1 MQIPVL
7 TSTVIPREDVLKG
20 ALVDAVFAA
29 NLDDVV
35 RGQAP
40 AVYGEPDRF
49 FAQTFPSLGLRQM
62 LEAVFGRLSG
72 KRADE
77 APILR
82 LETSLGGG
90 KTHNL
95 IALFHAARGG
105 LPAAEAERFLDPEL
119 LLGTPPAIGVFVG
132 TSTGATSFPTTAGV
146 TPKTVWGHL
155 ALQLAGAGGYQ
166 HVRAQDEAL
175 SAPGSD
181 DLAHVLDHAPR
192 NLILIDELSR
202 YLATAAAQAV
212 AGSTLAKQTV
222 SFLMALMEAVASRDD
237 SCLVLTATGLT
248 DVFAEETAE
257 VIEALQN
264 ASDLISRRARTL
276 RPSEESDL
284 PRILAARLFEG
295 VDRDAAEQV
304 GQAYADAAEQASL
317 SGLPLPE
324 RMTSGGWRHEVRNAF
339 PFHPDTVLLLDKRLA
354 TVPAF
359 QRTRGA
365 LRLLARSVRSAWAR
379 GEADTAALLHPHH
392 ISLREKDTVEDLTSR
407 LDRPRFENVVRADI
421 VSPAG
426 AAPANAQTLDSAAGG
441 APLAER
447 VGTTVFLYSLTKDT
461 PGVPEGGA
469 LGAVLEPDTDPN
481 RLLKALEDLRERAW
495 FMHDTVGGLRFTEEV
510 TLKRIVAQ
518 HELEVTGSQIEKRAQ
533 QLLQDSFKASAF
545 QVHATWSDAKVVD
558 KSDRATLVLFH
569 WNRFGEP
576 HGVVDPTGEPA
587 DFIRE
592 TWEKAPDGSI
602 RQFRNR
608 LVLLAPAAERFAPM
622 QHAVR
627 RLVALETLVDD
638 AAALS
643 HLDAEKRQQ
652 AHELRKEA
660 GTLARISVCS
670 LMSVLYVPK
679 AQPPRLEAT
688 LLPVVTQA
696 SLRANQTQAIEDYLA
711 AEHKTL
717 ATGDPTPD
725 PALVATKLGKQLNGG
740 MATQKV
746 LDAFAMRTDLPLV
759 LDSGRVRETIRAGV
773 LNGDWDYHDASQGD
787 EGWATK
793 DRGAARTYRIA
804 PDTYLHPVGT
814 APAPVDDGGDDDDT
828 DIDIDFGDDDK
839 TTSATTVE
847 ARGSMQYALDQA
859 LQAAAEKSGL
869 RVAAMRVRIDE
880 QGADAG
886 IELDRLITS
895 LTSPP
900 PPGADLHL
908 NVRVV
913 VDLAGDDDAARLEFS
928 GTQQEWQPLRQ
939 AVHSLTTGRSSVVGA
954 AITAR
959 FGTPIASD
967 DQVIADVA
975 AQAQNIGPS
984 KATVRLELEPTP

>member
-1 MQIPVL
+1 MPL
-7 TSTVIPREDVLKG
+7 PLLSSTVTPRQDVLEG

-40 AVYGEPDRF
+40 EVYGDSSRF

-95 IALFHAARGG
+95 IALFHAARAG
-105 LPAAEAERFLDPEL
+105 LSPEDAERFLDPSL
-119 LLGTPPAIGVFVG
+119 LLSAPPSIGVFVG
-132 TSTGATSFPTTAGV
+132 TSSGATSFPTTAGV
-146 TPKTVWGHL
+146 APQTVWGHL
-155 ALQLAGAGGYQ
+155 ALQLAGTAGYE
-166 HVRAQDEAL
+166 HVRAQDEAM

-181 DLAHVLDHAPR
+181 DLARVLENSER

-248 DVFAEETAE
+248 DVFGEETAE
-257 VIEALQN
+257 VVAALQN

-284 PRILAARLFEG
+284 PQILAARLFEL
-295 VDRDAAEQV
+295 VDDAAAEQV
-304 GQAYADAAEQASL
+304 AQAYANAAEQASA

-324 RMTSGGWRHEVRNAF
+324 RMTSGGWRSELRDSF
-339 PFHPDTVLLLDKRLA
+339 PFHPDTVMLLDKRLA
-354 TVPAF
+354 TVPGF

-365 LRLLARSVRSAWAR
+365 LRLLARSVRSTWAR
-379 GEADTAALLHPHH
+379 GEADVSALLHPYH

-426 AAPANAQTLDSAAGG
+426 AAPANAQALDNAAGD

-447 VGTTVFLYSLTKDT
+447 LGTAVFLYSLTKDT

-469 LGAVLEPDTDPN
+469 LGSVLDPATDPN

-495 FMHDTVGGLRFTEEV
+495 FMHDTAGGLRFTEEV

-569 WNRFGEP
+569 WNRFGDDR
-576 HGVVDPTGEPA
+576 GVSDPTGDPP

-592 TWEKAPDGSI
+592 TWEKAPDGGI

-608 LVLLAPAAERFAPM
+608 LILLAPAAERFTPM
-622 QHAVR
+622 QHAIR
-627 RLVALETLVDD
+627 RLVALEALVDD

-652 AHELRKEA
+652 AHDLRKEA
-660 GTLARISVCS
+660 ASLARIAVCS

-679 AQPPRLEAT
+679 GQPPRLEPT

-696 SLRANQTQAIEDYLA
+696 SLRGNQTQAIEDHLA

-759 LDSGRVRETIRAGV
+759 FDSGRVRETIRAGV
-773 LNGDWDYHDASQGD
+773 LNGEWEYHDASQGD
-787 EGWATK
+787 DGWATK

-804 PDTYLHPVGT
+804 ADTYLHPIGA
-814 APAPVDDGGDDDDT
+814 APAPTDDGGKDDDT
-828 DIDIDFGDDDK
+828 DIEFDDDDD
-839 TTSATTVE
+839 TTTATTVE
-847 ARGSMQYALDQA
+847 ASGSMQHALDQT
-859 LQAAAEKSGL
+859 LQAAAEKDGL
-869 RVAAMRVRIDE
+869 LIAAMRVRIDE
-880 QGADAG
+880 QGAEAG
-886 IELDRLITS
+886 IELGRLITC

-908 NVRVV
+908 MVRVV
-913 VDLAGDDDAARLEFS
+913 VNLAGADHAAKVEFS
-928 GTQQEWQPLRQ
+928 GSQQEWQPLRQ
-939 AVHSLTTGRSSVVGA
+939 AVHTLTTGRSAVVGA
-954 AITAR
+954 SISAR
-959 FGTPIASD
+959 FGTPVASQD
-967 DQVIADVA
+967 PVLADVA

-984 KATVRLELEPTP
+984 KATVRLELEPAS

>member
-1 MQIPVL
+1 M
-7 TSTVIPREDVLKG
+7 
-20 ALVDAVFAA
+20 
-29 NLDDVV
+29 

-40 AVYGEPDRF
+40 PVYGDPARF
-49 FAQTFPSLGLRQM
+49 FAQTFPSLGLRQT

-105 LPAAEAERFLDPEL
+105 LPPDEAERFLDPAL
-119 LLGTPPAIGVFVG
+119 LLDESPATAVFVG
-132 TSTGATSFPTTAGV
+132 TSSGATSFPTTDGV
-146 TPKTVWGHL
+146 TPKTVWGQL
-155 ALQLAGAGGYQ
+155 ALQLAGADGYDQ
-166 HVRAQDEAL
+166 LRAQDEAM

-181 DLAHVLDHAPR
+181 GLARVLDRSKR
-192 NLILIDELSR
+192 NLILIDELGR
-202 YLATAAAQAV
+202 YLATAASQAV

-222 SFLMALMEAVASRDD
+222 SFLMALMEAIASRDD

-248 DVFAEETAE
+248 DVFGDETAD
-257 VIEALQN
+257 VAEALQN

-284 PRILAARLFEG
+284 PQILAARLFER
-295 VDRDAAEQV
+295 VDRTAAEPV
-304 GQAYADAAEQASL
+304 AQAYATVAEQATA

-324 RMTSGGWRHEVRNAF
+324 RMTSGGWRGELRDAF
-339 PFHPDTVLLLDKRLA
+339 PFHPDTVVLLDKRLA
-354 TVPAF
+354 TVPGF

-365 LRLLARSVRSAWAR
+365 LRLLARSVRSTWAR

-392 ISLREKDTVEDLTSR
+392 LSLREKDTVEDLTSR
-407 LDRPRFENVVRADI
+407 LDRARFENVVRADI
-421 VSPAG
+421 VSPPG
-426 AAPANAQTLDSAAGG
+426 AAPANAQAIDAASTGL
-441 APLAER
+441 PLAER
-447 VGTTVFLYSLTKDT
+447 LGTTVFLYSLTKDT

-469 LGAVLEPDTDPN
+469 LGAVLEPAIDPN

-495 FMHDTVGGLRFTEEV
+495 FMHDSAGGLRFTEEV

-518 HELEVTGSQIEKRAQ
+518 HVLEVTGSQVEKRAQ
-533 QLLQDSFKASAF
+533 QVLQDCFKASAF
-545 QVHATWSDAKVVD
+545 QVHATWSDAKVID

-569 WNRFGEP
+569 WNRFGDD
-576 HGVVDPTGEPA
+576 HGVVDPTGDAPN
-587 DFIRE
+587 FIRE
-592 TWEKAPDGSI
+592 TWEKAPDGAI

-608 LVLLAPAAERFAPM
+608 LVLLVPAAERFSSM

-627 RLVALETLVDD
+627 RLVALEMLVDD

-652 AHELRKEA
+652 AHDLRKEA
-660 GTLARISVCS
+660 ATLARIAVCS
-670 LMSVLYVPK
+670 LMSVLYVPNG
-679 AQPPRLEAT
+679 QPPHLEPT
-688 LLPVVTQA
+688 QLPVVTQA
-696 SLRANQTQAIEDYLA
+696 SLRANQTQAIEDHLA
-711 AEHKTL
+711 GDHKTL

-725 PALVATKLGKQLNGG
+725 PALIATKLGKQLDGG
-740 MATQKV
+740 IATQKV
-746 LDAFAMRTDLPLV
+746 LDAFATRTDLPLV

-773 LNGDWDYHDASQGD
+773 LNGVWEYHDASQD
-787 EGWATK
+787 DNGWATK
-793 DRGAARTYRIA
+793 DHGAARTYRIGA
-804 PDTYLHPVGT
+804 DTYLHPIGD
-814 APAPVDDGGDDDDT
+814 APATGGDGGGDDDT
-828 DIDIDFGDDDK
+828 DLDFNDDLG
-839 TTSATTVE
+839 TSSTTVE
-847 ARGSMQYALDQA
+847 ACGSMQHALDQA
-859 LQAAAEKSGL
+859 LQAVAEKDGM

-880 QGADAG
+880 QGAGAG
-886 IELDRLITS
+886 IELGRLITC

-908 NVRVV
+908 GVRVV
-913 VDLAGDDDAARLEFS
+913 VDLAGTDDAAKVEFS

-939 AVHSLTTGRSSVVGA
+939 AVHSLTSGRPALVDAS
-954 AITAR
+954 ITAR
-959 FGTPIASD
+959 FAALIPFD
-967 DQVIADVA
+967 DQVIADIA

-984 KATVRLELEPTP
+984 KATVRLDLEPAP

>member
-1 MQIPVL
+1 MPVTAL
-7 TSTVIPREDVLKG
+7 SSTVTPRQDVLKG
-20 ALVDAVFAA
+20 TLVDAVFAA

-40 AVYGEPDRF
+40 PVYGEPTRF

-105 LPAAEAERFLDPEL
+105 LSLADAERFLDPAL
-119 LLGTPPAIGVFVG
+119 LLDQPPATAIFVG
-132 TSTGATSFPTTAGV
+132 TSSGATSFPTTAGV

-155 ALQLAGAGGYQ
+155 SLQLAGADGYE
-166 HVRAQDEAL
+166 HVRAQDEAM

-181 DLAHVLDHAPR
+181 GLARVLDHSKR
-192 NLILIDELSR
+192 NLILIDELGR
-202 YLATAAAQAV
+202 YLATAAAHAV

-222 SFLMALMEAVASRDD
+222 SFLMALMEAIASRDD

-248 DVFAEETAE
+248 DVFGEETAE
-257 VIEALQN
+257 VAEALQN

-284 PRILAARLFEG
+284 PQILAARLFER
-295 VDRDAAEQV
+295 VDRTAAEQV
-304 GQAYADAAEQASL
+304 AQAYAATAEDATA

-324 RMTSGGWRHEVRNAF
+324 RMTSGGWRGELRDAF
-339 PFHPDTVLLLDKRLA
+339 PFHPDTVVLLDKRLA
-354 TVPAF
+354 TVPGF

-365 LRLLARSVRSAWAR
+365 LRLLGRSVRSAWAR
-379 GEADTAALLHPHH
+379 GEADTASLLHPYHL
-392 ISLREKDTVEDLTSR
+392 SLREKDTVEDLTSR
-407 LDRPRFENVVRADI
+407 LDRPRFENVVRADV

-426 AAPANAQTLDSAAGG
+426 AAPANAQALDAAAAGP
-441 APLAER
+441 PLAER
-447 VGTTVFLYSLTKDT
+447 LGTTVFLYSLTKDT

-469 LGAVLEPDTDPN
+469 LGAVLEPGTDPN

-495 FMHDTVGGLRFTEEV
+495 FMHDSAGGLRFTEEV

-518 HELEVTGSQIEKRAQ
+518 HELEVTGSQVEKRAQ
-533 QLLQDSFKASAF
+533 QVLQECFKASGF
-545 QVHATWSDAKVVD
+545 QVHATWSDAKVTD

-569 WNRFGEP
+569 WNRFGDD
-576 HGVVDPTGEPA
+576 HGMVDPTGEAP

-592 TWEKAPDGSI
+592 TWEKAPDGAI

-608 LVLLAPAAERFAPM
+608 LVLLAPAAERFSPM
-622 QHAVR
+622 QHSVR
-627 RLVALETLVDD
+627 RLAALEMLVDD

-643 HLDAEKRQQ
+643 HLDADKRQQ
-652 AHELRKEA
+652 AHDLRKEA
-660 GTLARISVCS
+660 GTLARIAVCS
-670 LMSVLYVPK
+670 LMSVLYVPNG
-679 AQPPRLEAT
+679 QPPRLEPT
-688 LLPVVTQA
+688 QLPIVTQA
-696 SLRANQTQAIEDYLA
+696 SLRANQTQAIEDHLA
-711 AEHKTL
+711 GEHKTL
-717 ATGDPTPD
+717 ATGDPIPD

-740 MATQKV
+740 IATQKV

-759 LDSGRVRETIRAGV
+759 LDSGRVRETIRSGV
-773 LNGDWDYHDASQGD
+773 LNGVWEYHDASQGD
-787 EGWATK
+787 DGWATK

-804 PDTYLHPVGT
+804 ADTYLHPIDS
-814 APAPVDDGGDDDDT
+814 APAPGGDGAAGDEDDT
-828 DIDIDFGDDDK
+828 GLDFGDDDPAP
-839 TTSATTVE
+839 SATAVE
-847 ARGSMQYALDQA
+847 ASGSMQHALDQA
-859 LQAAAEKSGL
+859 LQAVAEKDGMQ
-869 RVAAMRVRIDE
+869 VTAMRVRIDE
-880 QGADAG
+880 QGTEAG
-886 IELDRLITS
+886 VELGRLITC

-900 PPGADLHL
+900 PPGADVHL
-908 NVRVV
+908 TVRAV
-913 VDLAGDDDAARLEFS
+913 VDLAGTDDAAKVEFS

-939 AVHSLTTGRSSVVGA
+939 AVHSLTSGRSALVEAS
-954 AITAR
+954 ITAR
-959 FGTPIASD
+959 FAAPVASD

-984 KATVRLELEPTP
+984 KATVRLDLEPAP

>member
-1 MQIPVL
+1 MNVASL
-7 TSTVIPREDVLKG
+7 AHTVEPRDDVLQG

-40 AVYGEPDRF
+40 AVYGEPPRF

-95 IALFHAARGG
+95 IALFHAASGG
-105 LPAAEAERFLDPEL
+105 LPAADAKRFLDPSL
-119 LLGTPPAIGVFVG
+119 LLDAPPAIAVFVG
-132 TSTGATSFPTTAGV
+132 TSTGATSFPTVAGR
-146 TPKTVWGHL
+146 TPQTVWGYL
-155 ALQLAGAGGYQ
+155 ALQLAGVQGYE
-166 HVRAQDEAL
+166 HVREQDEAL
-175 SAPGSD
+175 TAPGSD
-181 DLAHVLDHAPR
+181 DLGHVLDHSSR

-202 YLATAAAQAV
+202 YLATAAAVAV

-237 SCLVLTATGLT
+237 SCLVLTATGLS
-248 DVFAEETAE
+248 DAFGDETAE

-284 PRILAARLFEG
+284 PQILAARLFER
-295 VDRDAAEQV
+295 VDHGAADDIAA
-304 GQAYADAAEQASL
+304 AYADAATEASTT
-317 SGLPLPE
+317 GLPLPE
-324 RMTSGGWRHEVRNAF
+324 RMTSSGWSRELREAF
-339 PFHPDTVLLLDKRLA
+339 PFHPDTVMLLDKRLA
-354 TVPAF
+354 TVPGF

-365 LRLLARSVRSAWAR
+365 LRLLARSVRAAWTR

-392 ISLREKDTVEDLTSR
+392 LSLREKDTVEDLTSR
-407 LDRPRFENVVRADI
+407 LDRPRFENVIRADV

-426 AAPANAQTLDSAAGG
+426 AAPANAQALDSAAGG
-441 APLAER
+441 PPLAER
-447 VGTTVFLYSLTKDT
+447 LATTVFLYSLTKDT

-469 LGAVLEPDTDPN
+469 LGSVLEPSTDPN
-481 RLLKALEDLRERAW
+481 RLLKSLEDLRDRAW

-533 QLLQDSFKASAF
+533 QLLQDSFKDSAF
-545 QVHATWSDAKVVD
+545 HVHSTWSDAKVVD

-569 WNRFGEP
+569 WNRFGEQR
-576 HGVVDPTGEPA
+576 GVSDPTGDPS
-587 DFIRE
+587 DFIQE
-592 TWEKAPDGSI
+592 TWEKAPDGGI

-608 LVLLAPAAERFAPM
+608 LILLAPAAERYTPM

-643 HLDAEKRQQ
+643 HLDADKRQQ
-652 AHELRKEA
+652 AHDLRKEA
-660 GTLARISVCS
+660 ATLARIAICS

-679 AQPPRLEAT
+679 GQPPRLEPT

-696 SLRANQTQAIEDYLA
+696 SLRNNQTQAIEDHLA

-725 PALVATKLGKQLNGG
+725 PALVATKLGKQLEGG
-740 MATQKV
+740 IATQKV

-759 LDSGRVRETIRAGV
+759 LDSGRVREMIRAGV
-773 LNGDWDYHDASQGD
+773 LNGEWEYHDASQD
-787 EGWATK
+787 VDGWATK
-793 DRGAARTYRIA
+793 DHGAARTYRIA
-804 PDTYLHPVGT
+804 ADTYLHPVGS
-814 APAPVDDGGDDDDT
+814 APTPETDGSGGDDT
-828 DIDIDFGDDDK
+828 DIDFGDDDDAS
-839 TTSATTVE
+839 TATTVE
-847 ARGSMQYALDQA
+847 ASGSMQHALDQT
-859 LQAAAEKSGL
+859 LKAAAEKNNALVAGL
-869 RVAAMRVRIDE
+869 RVRIDQ
-880 QGADAG
+880 QGKEAG
-886 IELDRLITS
+886 IELGRLITC

-900 PPGADLHL
+900 PPGADVHI

-913 VDLAGDDDAARLEFS
+913 VDLAGDDDAVKVEFS
-928 GTQQEWQPLRQ
+928 GSQTEWQPLRQ
-939 AVHSLTTGRSSVVGA
+939 AVHTLTTGRSAVVGA
-954 AITAR
+954 SVVAR
-959 FGTPIASD
+959 FQTPISYD
-967 DQVIADVA
+967 DQVLADVV

-984 KATVRLELEPTP
+984 KATVRLELESDGQG